1 MENKDIGDYGIERNE
16 TTLIKM
22 LKVQVKLG
30 SGNRIIWIRGA
41 KNPARRMFFR
51 CQIGI
56 SNENITKEDCIWP
69 KRKRSLRL
77 CANVD

>member
-41 KNPARRMFFR
+41 KNPARRMFFEMP
-51 CQIGI
+51 
-56 SNENITKEDCIWP
+56 NWHL
-69 KRKRSLRL
+69 KRKYHKRGLYM
-77 CANVD
+77 AKKEEIIEVV